1 MLVGV
6 VLLTDLLWEEDSRV
20 AALCSIAKS
29 APFGTIVVT
38 NKALARL
45 QKTPGSDCVPHEEYT
60 APEVVNAATSWSDNQ
75 AFYLASTNVSA
86 GCDKV

>member
-1 MLVGV
+1 M
-6 VLLTDLLWEEDSRV
+6 VLLTDLLWKEETRV

-29 APFGTIVVT
+29 APVGTIVVT

-45 QKTPGSDCVPHEEYT
+45 QQTPGSSCVPHEEYT
-60 APEVVNAATSWSDNQ
+60 VPMVVNAATSWSNDQ
-75 AFYLASTNVSA
+75 AFYLASTNASV